1 MIEELLAA
9 LVESGADAGHE
20 ELADILW
27 LAARI
32 GAEGRLA
39 NTGDEQQL
47 DSVEQGTASPSNPD
61 RDDGGPQA
69 SERYYSATPEEDARP
84 ADPDARRGEAVL
96 VRRAMALENPLGV
109 MRALRPLGRRTVP
122 GVTTTELDE
131 ELSVNSVVEQ
141 GMVVP
146 VLKPQRGRWLDL
158 ALVIDTH
165 HSMLLWHDL
174 VSELCRTFAQ
184 TGIFRDVRV
193 WFLSGTEAGGIPTV
207 ARANGG
213 DSRRPQEVADPSG
226 HRLVLVVT
234 DTVAGGWS
242 GTSLQAVLRQWAAHN
257 PLALLNV
264 LPRRLWTRGAVAP
277 ARVVVRAAR
286 PAAPNV
292 SWRLVQAALHGG
304 RSRPSSRSRVREGLA
319 GSIAIPMMEASPS
332 GLGALASLVAGEG
345 RWSRL
350 SCLTI
355 GRTGADI
362 ESAAVPASVAA
373 PEPDAKR
380 ALRRFQESASPVAQ
394 ELAGYLSAV
403 PLTLPVMTL
412 VRRAMLPYSEHGH
425 LAEVALGGLLEGWQ
439 DGHGTFDMAR
449 FDFHF
454 LPGVREAL
462 LGAQLRHEITAVQE
476 LVRREV
482 ADYVERLAGG
492 SGGDFPATRTTAGG
506 TGERSIDPGAMPF
519 AESALPRV
527 TPLAETRPLQ
537 LGVHMAMPVG
547 DLSVQFPTYVERE
560 YDARLRDIVRRADAG
575 EPTFVV
581 LVGDEGAGKTRSAWE
596 AVRTLPDGWVL
607 WAPATAEDLREGVS
621 LIGPRTVVW
630 LDDLERFGHL
640 DAAQYDRL
648 QAPVLVVGTA
658 RSIFWAG
665 SFPDGVKRR
674 ATAVYVPGSFLG
686 SELARETANTVS
698 LASLS
703 ARRQK
708 RAERSSFLVPG
719 GAVAM
724 ASVPALDG
732 RTYLATYSRPDGKV
746 RTWDPETG
754 SMVGQP
760 FTVQVPGIVAIAA
773 VPRRARSPLLAT
785 IDYDGEVRLWESVDG
800 RYSGVRY
807 SIPRKE
813 VLSMTEFLEV
823 DEPPRLAVTEYSGKF
838 QIRDA
843 MNGAPVGNSFWT
855 DAYPGR
861 AVTALVDP
869 TGRRCLATADYSG
882 AVRLWN
888 LQSESPAPREL
899 LTIRPQKTLAMAAI
913 DRTGRHS
920 LLATIG
926 YDNVV
931 RVWDPFAARLISDP
945 GRVLD
950 FDAMDPIRFE
960 ELVLLLLEVMDEGQV
975 AIDARRNVGIDGVLT
990 HRVTGETILVQV
1002 KHARRVVADEVIRD
1016 LSQSV
1021 QDRDARKGIVVTN
1034 GTFSKSGIEFAQNSD
1049 RIQLID
1055 GRALRELI
1063 REHLGSEFLL
1073 ESPPDMPERAAHD
1086 SR

>member
-9 LVESGADAGHE
+9 LVESGADAAHE

-32 GAEGRLA
+32 GAAGSRD
-39 NTGDEQQL
+39 NTGDEQQP

-61 RDDGGPQA
+61 RGDGGSQA
-69 SERYYSATPEEDARP
+69 SERYYSATLEDDAR
-84 ADPDARRGEAVL
+84 AVDPDTRRGEAVL
-96 VRRAMALENPLGV
+96 VRRAMALEDPLGV
-109 MRALRPLGRRTVP
+109 MRALRPLGRQTVP
-122 GVTTTELDE
+122 AVNTTELDE
-131 ELSVNSVVEQ
+131 ELSVDSSVEQ

-146 VLKPQRGRWLDL
+146 ILKPQRGRWLDL

-184 TGIFRDVRV
+184 TGIFRDVRL
-193 WFLSGTEAGGIPTV
+193 WFLSGTEVGGIPTV

-213 DSRRPQEVADPSG
+213 DSRRPQEVSDPSG

-242 GTSLQAVLRQWAAHN
+242 GTSLQAVLRQWVAHN

-277 ARVVVRAAR
+277 EGVVVRAAR

-292 SWRLVQAALHGG
+292 SWRLAQAARQGG
-304 RSRPSSRSRVREGLA
+304 SSRLSSRSRVRAGLA
-319 GSIAIPMMEASPS
+319 GSIAIPMVEASPS

-355 GRTGADI
+355 DRTGTGI
-362 ESAAVPASVAA
+362 ESAAAPALAAA
-373 PEPDAKR
+373 PDPDAKR

-412 VRRAMLPYSEHGH
+412 VRRAMLPHSKHGH

-449 FDFHF
+449 FEFHF

-462 LGAQLRHEITAVQE
+462 LGAQLRHDITAVQE

-506 TGERSIDPGAMPF
+506 TGERSIGPGAMPF

-527 TPLAETRPLQ
+527 TPMAETRPLQ
-537 LGVHMAMPVG
+537 LGVHMATPVG
-547 DLSVQFPTYVERE
+547 NLPVQFPTYVERE
-560 YDARLRDIVRRADAG
+560 YDARLRDIVRGADAG

-596 AVRTLPDGWVL
+596 AVRNLPDGWVL
-607 WAPATAEDLREGVS
+607 WAPPTAEDLREGVS

-630 LDDLERFGHL
+630 LDDLERFGNIS
-640 DAAQYDRL
+640 AAQYDSL
-648 QAPVLVVGTA
+648 QAAVLVVGTA
-658 RSIFWAG
+658 RSIFWAD
-665 SFPDGVKRR
+665 SFPDSAKRR
-674 ATAVYVPGSFLG
+674 ATVIHVPGEFLE
-686 SELARETANTVS
+686 SEFAGETANTGS

-703 ARRQK
+703 ARRQTV
-708 RAERSSFLVPG
+708 AERFSFLVPG
-719 GAVAM
+719 GVVAM

-746 RTWDPETG
+746 RTWDPEAG
-754 SMVGQP
+754 SMVGES
-760 FTVQVPGIVAIAA
+760 FTVQEPGIAAIAA
-773 VPRRARSPLLAT
+773 VPLPARSPLLAT
-785 IDYDGEVRLWESVDG
+785 TNHGGEVHLWGSADG
-800 RYSGVRY
+800 SFSGVRY
-807 SIPRKE
+807 DIRKG
-813 VLSMTEFLEV
+813 VLSMTEFVEA
-823 DEPPRLAVTEYSGKF
+823 DEPPRLAFTDYSGRL

-843 MNGAPVGNSFWT
+843 VDGTPVGNTLWT
-855 DAYPGR
+855 GGYPGR
-861 AVTALVDP
+861 AMTALVDP
-869 TGRRCLATADYSG
+869 AGRRCLVTADYSG

-888 LQSESPAPREL
+888 LNSKTAVPSEL
-899 LTIRPQKTLAMAAI
+899 FIIRPQKVLAMAAI
-913 DRTGRHS
+913 DRVERHS

-926 YDNVV
+926 YDNVI
-931 RVWDPFAARLISDP
+931 RVWDPFVTRAISDP

-950 FDAMDPIRFE
+950 LDAMDPIRFE
-960 ELVLLLLEVMDEGQV
+960 ELVLHLLNLMNEGRV
-975 AIDARRNVGIDGVLT
+975 AIDARRNAGIDGVIT
-990 HRVTGETILVQV
+990 HRVAGQISLVQV
-1002 KHARRVVADEVIRD
+1002 KHTRREVAYEVIRD
-1016 LSQSV
+1016 LSRSV
-1021 QDRDARKGIVVTN
+1021 RDRDARKGIIVTN
-1034 GTFSKSGIEFAQNSD
+1034 GTFSKAGIEFAENSD
-1049 RIQLID
+1049 KIQLID

-1063 REHLGSEFLL
+1063 REHLGI
-1073 ESPPDMPERAAHD
+1073 
-1086 SR
+1086 